1 MSYIDPDQLLGAM
14 TDLDTAIDDNAAT
27 LTTKGI
33 TPATL
38 KANLKTMSDDL
49 SAKKGIRDKKKTE
62 LTTAQQDYAQAA
74 TDNYTGFS
82 DLIDTVAG
90 GVGKKT
96 PAGDRVLGYRK
107 HLNAATS
114 HTSTPA
120 PAATTPAK

>member
-14 TDLDTAIDDNAAT
+14 NDLDTFIADNAAA
-27 LTTKGI
+27 LNAKGLV
-33 TPATL
+33 PATL
-38 KANLKTMSDDL
+38 QVNLQTINDDL

-62 LTTAQQDYAQAA
+62 LTSAQQDFAQAA
-74 TDNYTGFS
+74 ADNYTAFS

-90 GVGKKT
+90 AVGKKT
-96 PAGDRVLGYRK
+96 PAGDQVLGYRK
-107 HLNAATS
+107 HLNATTS